1 MNAPAAA
8 RTIWYTRCPVPTAS
22 GIAYQEKMFDAG
34 FQGTGCAV
42 RNIKELGRERANT
55 HFRHDLA
62 DSFREG
68 GGSPPI
74 WARAQ
79 GADTRLLGVSFVEET
94 LGLFVRKDDPATGVE
109 ELAGRRLALPVWPD
123 LVFNFFR
130 FAAHK
135 AFLSAFELHG
145 LKEGDARFT
154 DVIETGDH
162 YQLLNPGFA
171 DSSERSVPSY
181 YRCQMQALL
190 EGEVDAIFAKGG
202 EIAAMQRESGGGL
215 RLLFD
220 LSTSDQLWAKVN
232 NATPRL
238 LTVSGSLVRERPE
251 LVVRYARILLGA
263 ARWAAD
269 PAHRAEATEALARET
284 GVTAQDIRTYY
295 TPDLYDKLQ
304 PELSERLLE
313 TVEVM
318 KGFLAR
324 HRYIPQDFDL
334 RAWMAQDLLRQAYEA
349 AEIPWRA

>member
-1 MNAPAAA
+1 MNAPAAE
-8 RTIWYTRCPVPTAS
+8 RTLWYTRCPVPTAS
-22 GIAYQEKMFDAG
+22 GIAYQEKLFDAG
-34 FQGTGCAV
+34 FKGTACTV
-42 RNIKELGRERANT
+42 RNIKELGRERSDT

-94 LGLFVRKDDPATGVE
+94 LGLFVRKDDPATRVE
-109 ELAGRRLALPVWPD
+109 DLAGRALALPVWPK

-130 FAAHK
+130 FAAKK

-145 LKEGDARFT
+145 LKEADARFA
-154 DVIETGDH
+154 DVVETGDH

-171 DSSERSVPSY
+171 DSSDRQVPSY

-190 EGEVDAIFAKGG
+190 GGQVDAIFAKGG

-215 RLLFD
+215 RLLYD
-220 LSTSDQLWAKVN
+220 VSTSDQLWAKVN
-232 NATPRL
+232 NATPRI
-238 LTVSGSLVRERPE
+238 LTVSGSLVRERPD

-269 PAHRAEATEALARET
+269 PVHREEATQALARET

-304 PELSERLLE
+304 PELSARLLG

-318 KGFLAR
+318 KTFLVRHGF
-324 HRYIPQDFDL
+324 IEQDFDL
-334 RAWMAQDLLRQAYEA
+334 HEWAVPDLLRQAYEA
-349 AEIPWRA
+349 EELSWRA